1 MTRWKA
7 ASIHLS
13 ISATVALC
21 SAALIFG
28 VWYPAPYA
36 HAAGA
41 FDLILVLLCVDL
53 VLGPLLT
60 CIVYKQGKP
69 GMRFDL
75 AVIGLLQA
83 SAFSY
88 GLVVVSAARPVFVVG
103 TIDRFVLVSADA
115 LADEDLAAGTTEEF
129 RSRSWTGPRLV
140 NALRPEASS
149 ERTDLLFSG
158 AFGKDLELFPKYYA
172 DYATHAAPL
181 LERAQSLDALARKP
195 GAPPLIDAWLSRSGN
210 ARADVAWLPLVGR
223 GHDVVLL
230 LNRSDGRILD
240 MLPIDPW

>member
-7 ASIHLS
+7 ASIHLL
-13 ISATVALC
+13 ISATVALGA
-21 SAALIFG
+21 AALIFG
-28 VWYPAPYA
+28 LWYPSPFAR
-36 HAAGA
+36 AAGA
-41 FDLILVLLCVDL
+41 FDLILVMLGVDL
-53 VLGPLLT
+53 VVGPLLT
-60 CIVYKQGKP
+60 TIVYKHGKP

-83 SAFSY
+83 SAFAY
-88 GLVVVSAARPVFVVG
+88 GMTVVAGARPVFVVG
-103 TIDRFVLVSADA
+103 AIDRFVLVTADA
-115 LADEDLAAGTTEEF
+115 LDDKDLADAKTAEF
-129 RSRSWTGPRLV
+129 RSRSWSGPRVV

-172 DYATHAAPL
+172 DYAKNAAPL
-181 LERAQSLDALARKP
+181 LERAQSLDDLAKKP
-195 GAPPLIDAWLSRSGN
+195 GAPPLIDAWLSRSGH
-210 ARADVAWLPLVGR
+210 ARAEVVWLPLVGR
-223 GHDVVLL
+223 GHDVSLL